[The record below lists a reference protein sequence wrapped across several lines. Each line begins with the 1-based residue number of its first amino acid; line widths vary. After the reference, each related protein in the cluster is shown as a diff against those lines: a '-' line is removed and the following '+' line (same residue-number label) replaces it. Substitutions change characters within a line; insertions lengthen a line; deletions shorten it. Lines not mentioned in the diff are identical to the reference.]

1 MFRRENYDIYSNKQL
16 GNFRNYPVGEVIIF
30 SKLKE

>member
-16 GNFRNYPVGEVIIF
+16 DNRF
-30 SKLKE
+30 SINIYEFKLLI

>member
-16 GNFRNYPVGEVIIF
+16 GSFRNYTVDEVIILV
-30 SKLKE
+30 S

>member
-16 GNFRNYPVGEVIIF
+16 GSFRNYPVDEVIILV
-30 SKLKE
+30 S